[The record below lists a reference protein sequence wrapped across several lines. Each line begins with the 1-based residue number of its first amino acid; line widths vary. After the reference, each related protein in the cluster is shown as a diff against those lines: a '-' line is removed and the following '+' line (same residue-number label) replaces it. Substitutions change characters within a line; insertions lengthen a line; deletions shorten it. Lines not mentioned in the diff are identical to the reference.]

1 MNQPKKHWTKAE
13 DKRLLRQIEAFPHNL
28 NACFAIVAEEL
39 GRTPTSVS
47 SHWYNTL
54 SKKDGILNYG
64 LVSKKKVLINRKIDR
79 KNCYV
84 AKNTPSIWRKLL
96 RVIQTIIH

>member
-13 DKRLLRQIEAFPHNL
+13 DKRLLRQIKAFPHNL
-28 NACFAIVAEEL
+28 NACFTIVAEEL

-54 SKKDGILNYG
+54 SKKDDILNYG

-79 KNCYV
+79 GNCYV
-84 AKNTPSIWRKLL
+84 AKNTSSIWRRILDAL
-96 RVIQTIIH
+96 QSLTH

>member
-28 NACFAIVAEEL
+28 NACFTIVAEEL

-54 SKKDGILNYG
+54 SKKDDIFKYG
-64 LVSKKKVLINRKIDR
+64 LVYKKKVLINRKIDR
-79 KNCYV
+79 GNCYV
-84 AKNTPSIWRKLL
+84 TNSTPSIWRRILDAL
-96 RVIQTIIH
+96 QSLTH